1 MFVFDII
8 DDLWPYYHPALVWG
22 LTVWLPVIAII
33 VSWER
38 ENHIS
43 KS

>member
-8 DDLWPYYHPALVWG
+8 DDLWPYYYPALVWG

-38 ENHIS
+38 EDHIS